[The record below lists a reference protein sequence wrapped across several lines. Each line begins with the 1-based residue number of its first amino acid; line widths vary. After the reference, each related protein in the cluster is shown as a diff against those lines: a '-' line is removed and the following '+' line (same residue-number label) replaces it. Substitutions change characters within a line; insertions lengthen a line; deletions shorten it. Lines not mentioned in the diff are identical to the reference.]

1 VPPAAAYNATMYIL
15 AGLLVAGL
23 AGNWLIRPVH
33 DSRFM
38 RDAGPG
44 TAPAPEI
51 AGAATREA
59 LRAAAAPQSGTG
71 SRRWVA
77 VAAAWILVGAPLLW
91 GVLQTIRKAALLFN

>member
-1 VPPAAAYNATMYIL
+1 MYIL

-38 RDAGPG
+38 RDAGTGSAPPPG
-44 TAPAPEI
+44 I
-51 AGAATREA
+51 ADAATREE
-59 LRAAAAPQSGTG
+59 LRATASLQSAAG

-91 GVLQTIRKAALLFN
+91 GVLQTMRKAALLFN